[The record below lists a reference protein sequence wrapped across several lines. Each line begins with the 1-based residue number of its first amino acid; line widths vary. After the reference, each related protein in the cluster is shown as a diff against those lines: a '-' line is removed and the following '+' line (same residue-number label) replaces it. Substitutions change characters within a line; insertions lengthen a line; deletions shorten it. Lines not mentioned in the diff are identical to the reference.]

1 MRKVLKASAGT
12 GKTYRLSL
20 EYLAAILSGY
30 DFEEIVVMTFTR
42 KATAEI
48 RERIFQHIEE
58 ILQDGEESQVLES
71 LRGIYPGL
79 ACDLAML
86 ESVYQQM
93 LINKDKI
100 KIFTIDSFINSIFKK
115 AIAPYLDIYAYE
127 IIDENSNMEIIE
139 EVFKRML
146 DNPADFSL
154 LENFLQDNTERFI
167 DSYLALIEGMLN
179 NRWKFLLIDYRER
192 EELRVEGLA
201 WKLDECLNIL
211 ESIAA
216 GKGVEFT
223 EDFYK
228 KAYQSLMMDYSNLE
242 TIQEKEDRIIRH
254 YKLFFNDNFWNSSK
268 IRGKDYEGLREAL
281 AVKYEEFLIN
291 LAASI
296 YNLEM
301 IPYEEEIFKF
311 SDRIFQ
317 LYDDIKFREK
327 KFTHMDISN
336 YTYMYFFE
344 PELALLDGGTVSEYF
359 FELIGGRVRAL
370 FIDEFQDTSILQWKI
385 LKPLLDRCEKVITVG
400 DEKQSIY
407 GWRGGEK
414 ELFARLER
422 ILAGEEETLK
432 ICYRSEREIV
442 EFINRFFADIN
453 EDWDYSPV
461 EHLARKD
468 QGYLEFLFGGE
479 RTKRNTETKSFEKL
493 SKEKQEEIIQLNERI
508 TADIKGE
515 IARRIKS
522 FPTYNNIAVLARS
535 NQELADIAV
544 ELDREGIPYLLE
556 SKDSLLEH
564 EAVKPLYFL
573 LSFLHYHDFLDLLKF
588 LRSDLVGIN
597 NKCLR
602 YIIENRDMVEGYF
615 LGREIEFKFPGL
627 QGLFQQIKA
636 MEEMNFRELSNYII
650 ESSGLLERYKGNR
663 AALRNIHYFFQ
674 LMRGFNSLDEFMD
687 FLRENQDSDELK
699 QLSVTGDNVVQL
711 MTIHKAKGL
720 SFETEFFYWNI
731 SPRGGNWSN
740 NLELYIEF
748 DEEYGEVVDYLLT
761 NSRYEKLFG
770 YLGIDFAEKK
780 AGRELIEEINN
791 LYVALTRPEKN
802 LFIYI
807 EGPRQLDPDEE
818 GRCWRGSSYEFYEDA
833 LLRGAR
839 VESLCDLIEQKS
851 SGYLSISEGEREE
864 EFVAL
869 NDLSPYFEP
878 ARVDEEL
885 IQENRS
891 KKDYRMN
898 LEREIKRIEGLAL
911 HYYLEFVRYN
921 QEEERRYAEQM
932 VLARYGNI
940 LGPGR
945 TRELITRVNLF
956 LQERQEY
963 FAGDW
968 LVFNEYELEWN
979 GELYRIDHLRVNK
992 EKKEILILDYKSGIT
1007 REQAQLDRYKEIIE
1021 EMTGGEYEIRTEFVE
1036 I

>member
-30 DFEEIVVMTFTR
+30 NFEEIVVMTFTR

-58 ILQDGEESQVLES
+58 VLRVGEDSQVLQS
-71 LRGIYPGL
+71 LKAIYPGL
-79 ACDLAML
+79 ALDQDRL
-86 ESVYQQM
+86 ESIYQQM

-100 KIFTIDSFINSIFKK
+100 KIFTIDSFINSIFKE
-115 AIAPYLDIYAYE
+115 AIAPYLDIYSYE
-127 IIDENSNMEIIE
+127 IIDESRNTEIIE

-146 DNPADFSL
+146 DNPEDFLL
-154 LENFLQDNTERFI
+154 LEKFLQENTERYI
-167 DSYLALIEGMLN
+167 GNYLALIKEILN
-179 NRWKFLLIDYRER
+179 NRWKFLLIEHRER
-192 EELRVEGLA
+192 EKLEAEGLSR
-201 WKLDECLNIL
+201 KLDECLNIL

-228 KAYQSLMMDYSNLE
+228 KAYQSLMMDYRNLE

-344 PELALLDGGTVSEYF
+344 PELALLEGNIVSEYF
-359 FELIGGRVRAL
+359 FELTGGRIRVL

-414 ELFARLER
+414 ELFARLEK
-422 ILAGEEETLK
+422 ILAGEVESLNV
-432 ICYRSEREIV
+432 CYRSEKEIV
-442 EFINRFFADIN
+442 EFINRFFTDIN

-461 EHLARKD
+461 EHLAKKD
-468 QGYLEFLFGGE
+468 QGYLEILLGGE
-479 RTKRNTETKSFEKL
+479 STRRNTETKTFENL
-493 SKEKQEEIIQLNERI
+493 SREKQEEIIRLNEKI
-508 TADIKGE
+508 TVNMKRE

-522 FPTYNNIAVLARS
+522 LPTYSNVAVLARS

-556 SKDSLLEH
+556 SRDSLLEH
-564 EAVKPLYFL
+564 EAIKPLYFL
-573 LSFLHYHDFLDLLKF
+573 LSFLYYHDFLDLLRF
-588 LRSDLVGIN
+588 LRCDLVGIN

-602 YIIENRDMVEGYF
+602 YLIENRDIVEGYF
-615 LGREIEFKFPGL
+615 QGRKTELKIPGL
-627 QGLFQQIKA
+627 PGLFRQIKE
-636 MEEMNFRELSNYII
+636 MEKMDYLELTSHII
-650 ESSGLLERYKGNR
+650 EHSGVLERYRDNR

-674 LMRGFNSLDEFMD
+674 LMRDFNSLAGFME

-720 SFETEFFYWNI
+720 SFETEFFYWNL
-731 SPRGGNWSN
+731 SKRGGNWSN
-740 NLELYIEF
+740 SLELYIDF

-761 NSRYEKLFG
+761 NSRYEKLFE

-780 AGRELIEEINN
+780 ARRELMEEINN

-807 EGPRQLDPDEE
+807 EGPKYLDPDEE
-818 GRCWRGSSYEFYEDA
+818 GKCWLGSSYDFYEDA

-839 VESLCDLIEQKS
+839 VDSLCDLVERKTI
-851 SGYLSISEGEREE
+851 GHLLVTEGEQEE
-864 EFVAL
+864 GITGLA
-869 NDLSPYFEP
+869 DLSPYFAP
-878 ARVDEEL
+878 ARLDREL
-885 IQENRS
+885 VQESRL
-891 KKDYRMN
+891 KKDYSMT
-898 LEREIKRIEGLAL
+898 LEKEIKRIEGLAL
-911 HYYLEFVRYN
+911 HYYLEFISYN
-921 QEEERRYAEQM
+921 LEEERRYAERM

-940 LGPGR
+940 LGPAR
-945 TRELITRVNLF
+945 IKELIDRVNLF
-956 LQERQEY
+956 LQEKQDY
-963 FAGDW
+963 FTGDW
-968 LVFNEYELEWN
+968 LVFNEYELEWQ
-979 GELYRIDHLRVNK
+979 GELYRIDQLRVNK
-992 EKKEILILDYKSGIT
+992 ERKEILILDYKSGIT

-1021 EMTGGEYEIRTEFVE
+1021 EKTGGEYNIRTEFLE